1 MKTSLK
7 FILVVI
13 LSSIFVTSCSR
24 KKDRFISRNYHAV
37 TAEYNALYNGYL
49 ALEEGR
55 QSLNDAYS
63 DNYWDI
69 LPIERMQIIDEIIL
83 PGQSKNENFNRA
95 EEKAVKAIQMHSMNI
110 QGKEE
115 NPQMDEAYLLLGK
128 ARYFDQRF
136 IPALEA
142 FNYILY
148 KYPASDKINQA
159 KIWREKTNI
168 RLDNDEL
175 AIKNLKRLLE
185 REKLSNQDVAD
196 ATAMLAQAYLNTKSV
211 DTAITQLEIASN
223 STKNN
228 DERGRYRFIQGQ
240 LYNTLGYKDS
250 ANMAFDKVI
259 ELNRKTPRIYL
270 ISAQLEK
277 IKNFDY
283 EKGDK
288 LACLELLTNLEE
300 DRENRPFLDKIY
312 HQIGQYHLNNKSEYL
327 AISYYNKSL
336 RTNSRDK
343 ELRARNYQI
352 LGDISFDY
360 SEYKEAGAYYDST
373 MSNLALNSKPYRL
386 IKRKRDNLEDVIYYE
401 DVAQVNDSILRLVN
415 LPEPERIAFFETFI
429 EKLKIKAEEEK
440 QKQEVAQRN
449 NGLITVNNTIGGLT
463 PNTPRGG
470 LPNQASLFYFYNPT
484 TVGYGKN
491 EFVKIWGNRSLEDDW
506 RWSSKGI
513 SNPNNP
519 VLNNEVF
526 ADATADELYDPQFY
540 ISKIPTETKEIDS
553 IAKDRNFAYYQLG
566 LIYKEKFKEF
576 NLAKSKFETVLKSN
590 PEERLILPS
599 KYNLYKI
606 YELLGQTG
614 EAKIA
619 KNDIISNY
627 PESRYAI
634 ILSNP
639 ELADLKDE
647 NSPESVYEDIYQQ
660 HENQQYAEV
669 ISKCEN
675 YINVFDGEPIV
686 PKLEL
691 LKATATGR
699 LFGYEPYSK
708 AINYVAVTFA
718 NTPEGQQAQEIETNL
733 LPRIQN
739 TEFVVDSLA
748 NNYKVVF
755 QFDKAEGSE
764 IKVFQDTLVKVLK
777 NIKYYDLST
786 SVDVY
791 NPDITFVIAHG
802 LKNKVVAKTF
812 DQLLSKEDKKK
823 IKKSYFVI
831 SSLNYQIIQ
840 IHKNLDSYLSID
852 NN

>member
-1 MKTSLK
+1 MQKRINLHNSGKGAK
-7 FILVVI
+7 F
-13 LSSIFVTSCSR
+13 T
-24 KKDRFISRNYHAV
+24 
-37 TAEYNALYNGYL
+37 
-49 ALEEGR
+49 
-55 QSLNDAYS
+55 
-63 DNYWDI
+63 
-69 LPIERMQIIDEIIL
+69 
-83 PGQSKNENFNRA
+83 
-95 EEKAVKAIQMHSMNI
+95 
-110 QGKEE
+110 
-115 NPQMDEAYLLLGK
+115 
-128 ARYFDQRF
+128 
-136 IPALEA
+136 
-142 FNYILY
+142 
-148 KYPASDKINQA
+148 
-159 KIWREKTNI
+159 
-168 RLDNDEL
+168 
-175 AIKNLKRLLE
+175 
-185 REKLSNQDVAD
+185 
-196 ATAMLAQAYLNTKSV
+196 
-211 DTAITQLEIASN
+211 
-223 STKNN
+223 
-228 DERGRYRFIQGQ
+228 RGR
-240 LYNTLGYKDS
+240 KW
-250 ANMAFDKVI
+250 V
-259 ELNRKTPRIYL
+259 
-270 ISAQLEK
+270 
-277 IKNFDY
+277 
-283 EKGDK
+283 
-288 LACLELLTNLEE
+288 
-300 DRENRPFLDKIY
+300 
-312 HQIGQYHLNNKSEYL
+312 
-327 AISYYNKSL
+327 
-336 RTNSRDK
+336 
-343 ELRARNYQI
+343 
-352 LGDISFDY
+352 
-360 SEYKEAGAYYDST
+360 
-373 MSNLALNSKPYRL
+373 
-386 IKRKRDNLEDVIYYE
+386 
-401 DVAQVNDSILRLVN
+401 
-415 LPEPERIAFFETFI
+415 
-429 EKLKIKAEEEK
+429 
-440 QKQEVAQRN
+440 
-449 NGLITVNNTIGGLT
+449 
-463 PNTPRGG
+463 
-470 LPNQASLFYFYNPT
+470 
-484 TVGYGKN
+484 
-491 EFVKIWGNRSLEDDW
+491 
-506 RWSSKGI
+506 
-513 SNPNNP
+513 
-519 VLNNEVF
+519 
-526 ADATADELYDPQFY
+526 
-540 ISKIPTETKEIDS
+540 
-553 IAKDRNFAYYQLG
+553 

-606 YELLGQTG
+606 YELLGQAG

-718 NTPEGQQAQEIETNL
+718 NTPEGQQAQAIETNL

-791 NPDITFVIAHG
+791 NPDITFVIVHG

-831 SSLNYQIIQ
+831 SSFNYQIIQ